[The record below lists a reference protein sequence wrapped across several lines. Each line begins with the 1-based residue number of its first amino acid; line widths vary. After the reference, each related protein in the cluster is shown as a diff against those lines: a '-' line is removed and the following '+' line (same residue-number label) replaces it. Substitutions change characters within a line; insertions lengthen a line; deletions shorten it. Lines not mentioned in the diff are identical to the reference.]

1 MATAN
6 DAPIVRSDRDLDLW
20 RLAMDTVGAT
30 YRSGGGS
37 VAEVETDLAIG
48 VALDYV
54 NARAL
59 SELNAQLDRRSKILF
74 GLYRSLDA

>member
-1 MATAN
+1 MATPN

-20 RLAMDTVGAT
+20 QLPMEIVVAT
-30 YRSGGGS
+30 YLGGGGS
-37 VAEVETDLAIG
+37 VAEVETDFAIG
-48 VALDYV
+48 VALEFVD
-54 NARAL
+54 ARAL